1 MTRGNV
7 DCSTTTEWK
16 LLKAFCCTCKYVEI
30 YAQTKTSIS
39 LSPHDIIYYTF
50 NSASCNMYD
59 IIKFHIAGY
68 NNLFPL
74 YLENLS
80 CAYAKFVFKEI
91 SYKFNRCIVLY
102 LKIMY
107 HSWIIFQYFRI
118 NWACT
123 FHYELKH
130 KLQKMHQAYPYDL
143 LLDNLQRQI

>member
-1 MTRGNV
+1 MH
-7 DCSTTTEWK
+7 K
-16 LLKAFCCTCKYVEI
+16 
-30 YAQTKTSIS
+30 QKTSIS

-91 SYKFNRCIVLY
+91 SYKFIVLY
-102 LKIMY
+102 LKIIFY
-107 HSWIIFQYFRI
+107 SWMIFQYLRI
-118 NWACT
+118 NWVCT

-130 KLQKMHQAYPYDL
+130 KLQKMHWANPYDL
-143 LLDNLQRQI
+143 LLHNLQCRIWRFNWIYNYICNIAQICI